1 MGDDKFDMKKWEE
14 KRRMTFYVFIYQ
26 TFITGV
32 EYSIAFLTL
41 WIYITTL
48 VPTDHPK
55 LFYGLI
61 AASSI
66 LPGFILSGVVGRW
79 VDKTRSVRL
88 TLIVCNTIV
97 IIGNLL
103 YVVYL
108 SPWFLVVARFICGLS
123 GTLRPVITGL
133 VWSGIIRSFPG
144 REMSK
149 KLSTKGMA
157 FFAGLILGPAM
168 NFIFRSVNFHIGD
181 IHVTFANVLGF
192 YMAGLFICADILT
205 ILFVSDLSKEYDLK
219 AYEEKAESD
228 SKSQMTDTENAQLF
242 KNEDVKTSDEEG
254 FNNDNVQKK
263 TLKDDDDGCDDE
275 KPSSTDIPLKMLQN
289 FDILFIFMLTYV
301 LYFWMI
307 GFDMWL
313 PMLVVNTLQMGVNE
327 LTVLVSISAILT
339 IVILLFFTKKTL
351 SDRDMFNLSIV
362 CLIALGVMQFIIV
375 LLKTFHLSYVANMV
389 LLVLWEI
396 MFSMPTLIDDIFTV
410 TFLAKV
416 TSTKFQTFAESFR
429 QCASLAGSMTALLT
443 SAIAFDVSEY
453 VCIGGI
459 VLDVLLVIILIV
471 RRKTFLK
478 PSLIIQ

>member
-32 EYSIAFLTL
+32 EYSIVFLTL

-55 LFYGLI
+55 LFYGLVS
-61 AASSI
+61 ASSM

-123 GTLRPVITGL
+123 GTLRPVLTGE
-133 VWSGIIRSFPG
+133 IIRSFPK
-144 REMSK
+144 REISK
-149 KLSTKGMA
+149 KLSTKSMS
-157 FFAGLILGPAM
+157 FFVGLILGPAM
-168 NFIFRSVNFHIGD
+168 NFIFKSVNFHIGD
-181 IHVTFANVLGF
+181 IHMTFVNVVGF

-242 KNEDVKTSDEEG
+242 KNENGKTSDEEG

-263 TLKDDDDGCDDE
+263 ALKDDDDDGCDNE
-275 KPSSTDIPLKMLQN
+275 MPSSTDILLKMLQN

-339 IVILLFFTKKTL
+339 VGILLFFTKKTL

-362 CLIALGVMQFIIV
+362 CMITLGVMQ
-375 LLKTFHLSYVANMV
+375 S
-389 LLVLWEI
+389 
-396 MFSMPTLIDDIFTV
+396 
-410 TFLAKV
+410 FL
-416 TSTKFQTFAESFR
+416 
-429 QCASLAGSMTALLT
+429 
-443 SAIAFDVSEY
+443 
-453 VCIGGI
+453 
-459 VLDVLLVIILIV
+459 
-471 RRKTFLK
+471 
-478 PSLIIQ
+478 